1 MPEQRLKMVQSVY
14 IMFLYTFHI
23 RSVCLL
29 QGCLFRVTGIQ
40 LLNGEADVFAAACQG
55 SHFSS
60 TADAAAV
67 LPSFSWAWPL
77 PLLAQ
82 FVSLWGELNR
92 GTHLAAKNHLQ
103 NGAVYFILFFIFVI
117 FFNQVS
123 HSYKCLLAQWELL
136 QGWELVARAGNDS
149 TIELLAKYLSLTR
162 NTS

>member
-1 MPEQRLKMVQSVY
+1 MNVIESGQEMMPEQRLKMVQSVY

-40 LLNGEADVFAAACQG
+40 LLNGEADVFTAACQG

-92 GTHLAAKNHLQ
+92 GTHLAANIHLQ
-103 NGAVYFILFFIFVI
+103 NGAVYFILFVI

-136 QGWELVARAGNDS
+136 
-149 TIELLAKYLSLTR
+149 
-162 NTS
+162 

>member
-1 MPEQRLKMVQSVY
+1 MNVIESSQEMMPEQRLKMVQSVY

-60 TADAAAV
+60 TADAAAA

-92 GTHLAAKNHLQ
+92 GTHLAAKNLLQ
-103 NGAVYFILFFIFVI
+103 NGAVFFLNFILFFISVI
-117 FFNQVS
+117 FLTKFLTTNICWHNGS
-123 HSYKCLLAQWELL
+123 CCKD
-136 QGWELVARAGNDS
+136 GN
-149 TIELLAKYLSLTR
+149 
-162 NTS
+162 

>member
-1 MPEQRLKMVQSVY
+1 MNVIESSQEMMPEQRLKMVQTVY

-60 TADAAAV
+60 TADAAAA

-82 FVSLWGELNR
+82 FVSCSVVSWTGEL
-92 GTHLAAKNHLQ
+92 TWLQ
-103 NGAVYFILFFIFVI
+103 KISFKMVLFFFLNFILFFISVI
-117 FFNQVS
+117 F
-123 HSYKCLLAQWELL
+123 
-136 QGWELVARAGNDS
+136 
-149 TIELLAKYLSLTR
+149 LTR
-162 NTS
+162 FLTTNICWHNGSCCKDGN